1 MNKLFGEQY
10 GVFIN
15 SEAAFCSTVVA
26 AYAVEFCAFRRTQ
39 ADTDLF
45 LSQREYHV
53 LLTHI

>member
-15 SEAAFCSTVVA
+15 SEAAFCSTAVA
-26 AYAVEFCAFRRTQ
+26 AYTVEFCAFRRMQ

-45 LSQREYHV
+45 LSQRKYHV
-53 LLTHI
+53 LLTHF

>member
-15 SEAAFCSTVVA
+15 SEATFCSTGVA
-26 AYAVEFCAFRRTQ
+26 AYAVEFCAFRRMQ